1 MKLMYLFLSLALCTS
16 CATNYL
22 TMNVQEPA
30 PVTMP
35 GHIKKVGVI
44 NRSLSDKGNILN
56 NVDQALSLEFK
67 NLDKE
72 GSESC
77 ISGLENELKKN
88 SRFDLVKFLP
98 VDLKSPGAGVF
109 PAQLSWEDA
118 AGMCRD
124 LKVDALYVLEMYDT
138 DTKISYA
145 THNTTVKT
153 PLGEVPAIEHEAT
166 MVISVIYGFRIYDG
180 INKVI
185 IDEFRD
191 TRSLTFTGRGIN
203 PAAAAGALLGRKDA
217 VKQLS
222 LQLGEDYAKNI
233 IPYWI
238 RVSRDYYVKG
248 TDNFKIAKRRAQA
261 GDWDGA
267 AEMWLKETNH
277 PKAKV
282 TGRACYNMAIINEIN
297 GNLDEAIRWAQKS
310 YTDYNNKL
318 ALDYLRILK
327 NRKSKNNLIEHQ
339 NQNQ

>member
-1 MKLMYLFLSLALCTS
+1 MKYGYLIIALALFS
-16 CATNYL
+16 GCATNYL

-35 GHIKKVGVI
+35 SGIKKVGII
-44 NRSLSDKGNILN
+44 NRSISDKSNILN

-88 SRFDLVKFLP
+88 TRFDLVKFLP
-98 VDLKSPGAGVF
+98 VDIKSPGAGVF
-109 PAQLSWEDA
+109 PAQLSWDDA

-124 LKVDALYVLEMYDT
+124 LKVDALYVLEMFDT

-166 MVISVIYGFRIYDG
+166 MVVSIHYGFRIYDG
-180 INKVI
+180 VSKTIR
-185 IDEFRD
+185 DEYRN
-191 TRSLTFTGRGIN
+191 TKSITFSGRGIN
-203 PAAAAGALLGRKDA
+203 PAAAAGALLGRKEA

-222 LQLGEDYAKNI
+222 LQIGEEYAQNI

-248 TDNFKIAKRRAQA
+248 TDNFIIAKRRAQA

-267 AEMWLKETNH
+267 AEL
-277 PKAKV
+277 
-282 TGRACYNMAIINEIN
+282 
-297 GNLDEAIRWAQKS
+297 
-310 YTDYNNKL
+310 
-318 ALDYLRILK
+318 
-327 NRKSKNNLIEHQ
+327 
-339 NQNQ
+339 